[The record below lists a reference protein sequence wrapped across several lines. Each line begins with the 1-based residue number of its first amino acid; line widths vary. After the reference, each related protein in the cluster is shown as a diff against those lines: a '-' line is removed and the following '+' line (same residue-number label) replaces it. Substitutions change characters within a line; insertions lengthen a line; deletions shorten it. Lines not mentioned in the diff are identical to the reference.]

1 MRKTLLTIT
10 IIMIMILAGCSND
23 EPEIQQT
30 QENPVKDK
38 PTIILKEEEPEPEP
52 VIYGLGERAV
62 VREDFAVTIL
72 SVEDTEYK
80 IPWRPKQK
88 NIVVEV
94 LFENLSMDE
103 NHEVFHYETGLVTG
117 FNLSVHNADPYPP
130 AVLDEAY
137 GHVFT
142 PAGTKSV
149 HKLVFEAPEH
159 PSEVRLRFSDYLN
172 EDLMFN
178 VEKGKR
184 VEADLTG
191 SLPEPEKVYGKG
203 EPMVITKAA
212 KDYLLTVQAVRRLE
226 PESSE
231 SGKEMVAEYE
241 VELLFLNMDIR
252 RVMNRNFQLTFIDDQ
267 GNTSYTNVYSYPEET
282 DEGVKVSMFFTANA
296 ESDKV
301 MLHYTDSLLDRD
313 EAFYILI
320 DDIEE

>member
-1 MRKTLLTIT
+1 MRRVLLTVT
-10 IIMIMILAGCSND
+10 MIMIMILAGCSND
-23 EPEIQQT
+23 DPQILET
-30 QENPVKDK
+30 QENPGKDK

-62 VREDFAVTIL
+62 VREDYAVTIL
-72 SVEDTEYK
+72 AVEDTEYK
-80 IPWRPKQK
+80 VPWRPEQE
-88 NIVVEV
+88 NIVVEI

-103 NHEVFHYETGLVTG
+103 NHEVFHYETGVVTG

-130 AVLDEAY
+130 SVLDDAY
-137 GHVFT
+137 SHVFT

-159 PSEVRLRFSDYLN
+159 PNEVKLRFSDYLN
-172 EDLMFN
+172 EDLRFN

-184 VEADLTG
+184 VEADLSG
-191 SLPEPEKVYGKG
+191 SLPEPEIVYGKG

-212 KDYLLTVQAVRRLE
+212 KDYMLTVQAVRKLE
-226 PESSE
+226 PENPQDDQVM
-231 SGKEMVAEYE
+231 GAEYE

-252 RVMNRNFQLTFIDDQ
+252 RVMNRNFQLTFIDEQ
-267 GNTSYTNVYSYPEET
+267 GTTSYTNVFTYPEES
-282 DEGVKVSMFFTANA
+282 DEGVKISMFFTANA
-296 ESDKV
+296 KSDKV

>member
-1 MRKTLLTIT
+1 
-10 IIMIMILAGCSND
+10 MIMILAGCSND
-23 EPEIQQT
+23 EPEILET

-62 VREDFAVTIL
+62 VREDYAVTIL
-72 SVEDTEYK
+72 SVEDTEYRL
-80 IPWRPKQK
+80 PWKPEQK
-88 NIVVEV
+88 NIVVEI

-103 NHEVFHYETGLVTG
+103 NHEVFHYETGVVTG

-130 AVLDEAY
+130 AVLDDAY
-137 GHVFT
+137 RNVFT

-149 HKLVFEAPEH
+149 HKLVFGAPEN
-159 PSEVRLRFSDYLN
+159 PNEVRLRFSDYLN
-172 EDLMFN
+172 EDLLFN
-178 VEKGKR
+178 VEKGKH
-184 VEADLTG
+184 VEAVLTG
-191 SLPEPEKVYGKG
+191 SLPEPETVYGKG

-212 KDYLLTVQAVRRLE
+212 RDYLLTVQSVRRLE
-226 PESSE
+226 PESSD
-231 SGKEMVAEYE
+231 SDKDMGTVYE
-241 VELLFLNMDIR
+241 VELLFLNTDIR

-267 GNTSYTNVYSYPEET
+267 GNTSYTNRFSYPEET
-282 DEGVKVSMFFTANA
+282 DEGVKTSLFFRANA